1 MNIKLPYVDF
11 YYSDFITGTAHL
23 TPQQKGIYITLFCK
37 AGTLNGRGLPNN
49 FDQLCRIAELY
60 DPSIEKIEE
69 LKQDL
74 TFILNDKFT
83 LMDDG
88 KYHQKRQFTDRLG
101 QVHKIKVK
109 SENGSKGGLA
119 KAKLKS
125 SEVSD
130 SDSESL
136 FNYIWKNI
144 KVKRGSK
151 PEAYKKFVIH
161 ALKIKPETIVEKYNA
176 LCSSVT
182 EQHFIPHLSK
192 WLKDQRWEE
201 ELPTNNK
208 DNNTQIVDRYQSR
221 LSLWKK
227 ETKPSAFTLDFA
239 QKNSSEILEMYQK
252 GDLTK
257 ENLQIL
263 KINEQKE

>member
-23 TPQQKGIYITLFCK
+23 THQQKGIYITLFSH

-49 FDQLCRIAELY
+49 FDQLCRIADLY
-60 DPSIEKIEE
+60 DPNIEKMEE

-83 LMDDG
+83 IMDDG

-201 ELPTNNK
+201 ELPTNKEVIDNFGIQPKK
-208 DNNTQIVDRYQSR
+208 DDDYLKWLDWVKKGRR
-221 LSLWKK
+221 HLSISDDMVKK
-227 ETKPSAFTLDFA
+227 MFD
-239 QKNSSEILEMYQK
+239 KNLITEEEFK
-252 GDLTK
+252 K
-257 ENLQIL
+257 W
-263 KINEQKE
+263 